1 MKIIARMWHSFLDT
15 DGEKWVLAEHLP
27 DVKDPAIQS
36 YGRVDVI
43 NLKDLRSLI
52 TRQGLEGVYN
62 EFYETIYDDWY
73 QWFDSRSK
81 VPEGPSRASNRE
93 AIQVL
98 DKALVIFERYYTI
111 QTGQDCPLTMDYLY
125 THFMQIMGLDTNVE
139 WEDLSQW
146 ELNLLTTIEM
156 SFSGLL
162 LSYLNGSMDLEPDQ
176 LIPLVLAKLQQ
187 LFSGIAVAMTYAVE
201 TVADNINEFTEEY
214 K

>member
-1 MKIIARMWHSFLDT
+1 MKIIARMWHSLLDT

-36 YGRVDVI
+36 YGGMEII
-43 NLKDLRSLI
+43 NLKDLRALM
-52 TRQGLEGVYN
+52 TRQGLEGVYG
-62 EFYETIYDDWY
+62 EFYEEIYRDWHR
-73 QWFDSRSK
+73 WFDSRSK

-111 QTGQDCPLTMDYLY
+111 QTGQECPLTMDYLY
-125 THFMQIMGLDTNVE
+125 THFMQIMGLDSNVD

-156 SFSGLL
+156 SFAAIL
-162 LSYLNGSMDLEPDQ
+162 LSYLSESLELDPDQ
-176 LIPLVLAKLQQ
+176 LVPMVLQKLQQ
-187 LFSGIAVAMTYAVE
+187 LFSGIAVAMTYAVD
-201 TVADNINEFTEEY
+201 TVADNLNEFTEEY
-214 K
+214 R